1 MMTVTKVSPMSL
13 PSDQTP
19 PDAIF
24 LRRLVT
30 ALTVVMMAGMI
41 AIALVIVFRFPDP
54 APVLPE
60 TLELPAGST
69 ISAVTQ
75 GKGWIAIVTD
85 QQEILIYDMITGE
98 LAQTV
103 QINIAQ

>member
-1 MMTVTKVSPMSL
+1 MSL

-19 PDAIF
+19 PAALF

-30 ALTVVMMAGMI
+30 ALTVVMMGGMI

-54 APVLPE
+54 TPVLPE
-60 TLELPAGST
+60 NLRLPAGST

-85 QQEILIYDMITGE
+85 QQEILIFDAVSGS
-98 LAQTV
+98 LRQTL
-103 QINIAQ
+103 QINSAQ